1 MEVEQGNSKVWE
13 VEVSTFLYFDYCHC
27 FQTVHSSLSRTSFI
41 VTLRFWIGGGSH
53 VGDDAANPST
63 KKHVGS
69 FNGYVIIRKSTGLGS
84 PGPGGKSNKKE
95 GEKKKGKG
103 GKTAQ
108 VQLFT

>member
-1 MEVEQGNSKVWE
+1 M
-13 VEVSTFLYFDYCHC
+13 EVSTFVYSDYCHC

-41 VTLRFWIGGGSH
+41 VTLRFWIGGGSYA
-53 VGDDAANPST
+53 DAKAALPGSSST

-84 PGPGGKSNKKE
+84 PVLGGKSNKQE

-108 VQLFT
+108 VQLFG